1 MIKLSTIKPNPDN
14 PRLIKDEK
22 FYKLV
27 NSLETFGE
35 KMMPLR
41 PIVVDEDNIILGGN
55 MRFKALKELGY
66 SKVPE
71 SWIKRAEELTEAEK
85 REFIIK
91 DNVGFGEWD
100 WSLLS
105 NEWDNTK
112 LAEWGLDVW
121 QPDELPD
128 YDILDE
134 DDDDISSQVSDMSD
148 GVKKAI
154 QVEFDIQDYDE
165 AFELVK
171 FWRERKAYVGGMI
184 LEYLKAEKD
193 KL

>member
-27 NSLETFGE
+27 SSLETFGE

-41 PIVVDEDNIILGGN
+41 PIVVDENNIILGGN

-105 NEWDNTK
+105 NEWEN
-112 LAEWGLDVW
+112 AELGQWGLDVW
-121 QPDELPD
+121 DSEEIDLDDFFEDSNDEQKEGLNKITLEYSQED
-128 YDILDE
+128 YDFVI
-134 DDDDISSQVSDMSD
+134 
-148 GVKKAI
+148 
-154 QVEFDIQDYDE
+154 
-165 AFELVK
+165 
-171 FWRERKAYVGGMI
+171 
-184 LEYLKAEKD
+184 D
-193 KL
+193 KLNKMEGTKESIIFNLLK